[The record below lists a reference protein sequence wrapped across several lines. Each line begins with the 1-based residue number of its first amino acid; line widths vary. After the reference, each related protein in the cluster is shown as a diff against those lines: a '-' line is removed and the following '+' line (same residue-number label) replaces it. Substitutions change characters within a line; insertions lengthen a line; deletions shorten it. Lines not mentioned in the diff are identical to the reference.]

1 MLKTILIVDDEQD
14 LLTLIETRLKTYGFN
29 VLTALNG
36 EEGFRKAKEEKPD
49 LILLD
54 ILMPIV
60 DGVTMAAN
68 LRKDENT
75 KKIPIVFLTS
85 LVNEEEIQQKHKVG
99 GEAFLAKPF
108 EIEEMMSVIQ
118 KKLKQ

>member
-1 MLKTILIVDDEQD
+1 MPKTILIVDDEQD
-14 LLTLIETRLKTYGFN
+14 LLTLLEIRLKTFGFN
-29 VLTALNG
+29 VLTALDG

-75 KKIPIVFLTS
+75 KKIPVVFLTS
-85 LVNEEEIQQKHKVG
+85 LVNEEEIKQKHKIG
-99 GEAFLAKPF
+99 GETFLAKPF
-108 EIEEMMSVIQ
+108 EAEEMMSVIQ

>member
-1 MLKTILIVDDEQD
+1 MPKTILIVDDEKD
-14 LLTLIETRLKTYGFN
+14 MLNILETRLKTYGFN

-36 EEGFRKAKEEKPD
+36 EEGFRKAKEGKPD
-49 LILLD
+49 LVLLD
-54 ILMPIV
+54 ILMPNV

-85 LVNEEEIQQKHKVG
+85 LVYKEEVKQKHKIG
-99 GEAFLAKPF
+99 GETFLAKPF

-118 KKLKQ
+118 EKLK